1 MKKVTRRFFSDASHG
16 WLSVKYQELVDLG
29 IEGQISPYS
38 YVKGKSA
45 YLEEDQDMSLYLK
58 AKEAAGFEIVFD
70 KRDHGDR
77 SVIRRYEPFPS
88 KMKVEETEEETET
101 EKEQSSF
108 DTKTVIEEDYSSD
121 FTDEV
126 IAATKTHELIREEEL
141 AA

>member
-1 MKKVTRRFFSDASHG
+1 MEKVTRRFFSDASHG

-29 IEGQISPYS
+29 IEEQISPYS

-70 KRDHGDR
+70 KRDHGDS

-101 EKEQSSF
+101 ETE
-108 DTKTVIEEDYSSD
+108 TETVIEEDYSSD
-121 FTDEV
+121 LTDEV

>member
-1 MKKVTRRFFSDASHG
+1 MEKVTRRFFSDASHG

-29 IEGQISPYS
+29 IEEQISPYS

-70 KRDHGDR
+70 KRDHGDS

-101 EKEQSSF
+101 ETE
-108 DTKTVIEEDYSSD
+108 TVIEEDYSSD
-121 FTDEV
+121 LTDEV